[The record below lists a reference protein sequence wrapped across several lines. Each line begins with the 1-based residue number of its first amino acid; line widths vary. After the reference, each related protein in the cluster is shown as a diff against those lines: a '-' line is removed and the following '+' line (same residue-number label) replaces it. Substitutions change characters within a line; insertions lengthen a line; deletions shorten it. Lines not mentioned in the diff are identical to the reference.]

1 MSCKERPGEY
11 SRLPRETVVQPRVDK
26 GLNYRRATEKGGDG
40 VGIFETG
47 SAERG
52 DCWMWAV
59 APRSRVKD
67 SRVTIVS
74 WSLECGSSLGSLAG
88 VEQRAGGVPP

>member
-52 DCWMWAV
+52 DCWDV
-59 APRSRVKD
+59 GRGSQKPSEGQSCHHCV
-67 SRVTIVS
+67 
-74 WSLECGSSLGSLAG
+74 LE
-88 VEQRAGGVPP
+88 P